1 MFKKNNNDNNCLQ
14 KSSPELRKT
23 RLPPSL
29 RIRRGF
35 VRRNVIGHHRW
46 NVRKSTNQLR
56 QHISHMKYGHVFLV
70 LSFGVEDQKYGHNW
84 SRKGRLTLL
93 TALES
98 QRMTFKSFDVG
109 EKAGRCH
116 KSEVLAAFTAGFFIM
131 ATSNIANRTK

>member
-1 MFKKNNNDNNCLQ
+1 MFKKNNNDSNCLQ

-29 RIRRGF
+29 RILRGF
-35 VRRNVIGHHRW
+35 VRHNVIGHHEW
-46 NVRKSTNQLR
+46 NSQESTNQLQQR
-56 QHISHMKYGHVFLV
+56 ISHMEYVQVFLV

-84 SRKGRLTLL
+84 SRKDRLTLL
-93 TALES
+93 IALES

-109 EKAGRCH
+109 ETAGHCH
-116 KSEVLAAFTAGFFIM
+116 KSEVLAAFTAGFFVM